1 METAIGNVTE
11 AGLRANVRCVSGL
24 PRMPGVPVG
33 GNGAV
38 AIDHLMEDAATV
50 EIARS
55 QVWQWLHYGIPLS
68 DGRRV
73 TRQLVD
79 SPRRGGVCPMA
90 AGTSVDNAPRSG
102 TRDLHLRSAG
112 T

>member
-1 METAIGNVTE
+1 VCLGYLDAW
-11 AGLRANVRCVSGL
+11 L
-24 PRMPGVPVG
+24 G

-73 TRQLVD
+73 THDLVD
-79 SPRRGGVCPMA
+79 DI
-90 AGTSVDNAPRSG
+90 VDEEFNRWRQERPSTTHLEQAREVFTEVALRADYPSFSTLNAYERYLI
-102 TRDLHLRSAG
+102 TTAE
-112 T
+112 